1 MFDFDDPK
9 NWSALIVGLLL
20 MALGIIPL
28 LNKLKVIGFGSFLN
42 SLVPT
47 IATFILAAGGIY
59 LLIDS
64 FMEDDHMRMM
74 SIIVAI
80 VIIAVGIIQM
90 LHGFNI
96 IGFEIPFVN
105 DVVYYILFVIEGLF
119 LFLAA
124 FFMF

>member
-9 NWSALIVGLLL
+9 NWSALIVGSLL
-20 MALGIIPL
+20 MALGLIPL
-28 LNKLKVIGFGSFLN
+28 LNTFKVISFGGFLN
-42 SLVPT
+42 SIFPT
-47 IATFILAAGGIY
+47 IATYILAAGGIY

-74 SIIVAI
+74 SM
-80 VIIAVGIIQM
+80 IIALIIIAIGVIQI

-96 IGFEIPFVN
+96 IGFGIPFIT
-105 DVVYYILFVIEGLF
+105 DTVYYILFVIEGLF

>member
-9 NWSALIVGLLL
+9 NWSALLIGLLM

-28 LNKLKVIGFGSFLN
+28 LNHFKVITFGAFL
-42 SLVPT
+42 LGIVPK
-47 IATFILAAGGIY
+47 IATYLLAAGGVF

-64 FMEDDHMRMM
+64 FMEDDTMRIV
-74 SIIVAI
+74 SIIVALS
-80 VIIAVGIIQM
+80 IITIGIIQI
-90 LHGFNI
+90 LFAFKI
-96 IGFEIPFVN
+96 IGFGIPFIN
-105 DVVYYILFVIEGLF
+105 DTIYYVLFVVEGLF